1 MSQMNEASSAASGQ
15 GQASESGRT
24 PDGTGNGAVPGRSG
38 RGEAII
44 LVGVLAT
51 AYMIS
56 QFFRNSIGVIGP
68 DLAREFDLD
77 ARSLSLLA
85 SIFFLSFAAVQIP
98 LGVAIDRFG
107 PRAAMLATAVV
118 MLGGTLYFALAR
130 GFGDLVAARFIIGLG
145 CSSFLMAPLAIY
157 SMRFDPRKFSGI
169 VSIHVGGGNFG
180 SLAATAPLAFGAAV
194 IGWRQSFLLVGAL
207 AAVATLLVYLL
218 VKESP
223 QARKLRDARRET
235 TAELFSGVMSA
246 VRIRSFWPIF
256 LMQMATYPAFAA
268 ILGLWSGP
276 WLAHVYGMPV
286 ETRGQMLLWMVLAQM
301 VGLVVWGSTDRLFG
315 SYKIPVVIGSVLGA
329 GVLAIGALVELPSWA
344 VAPYLMA
351 FGFIF
356 GFSPLLTA
364 HGKSLFPDRLMGRG
378 LSLMNIAGIGGV
390 FLQQILTGGLI
401 ALFPA
406 QLVDGARVYPP
417 EAYRAVFAFLALE
430 LCLALALY
438 MRARDPHPNRLAHA
452 NI

>member
-1 MSQMNEASSAASGQ
+1 MQPKEPDL
-15 GQASESGRT
+15 SGR
-24 PDGTGNGAVPGRSG
+24 R
-38 RGEAII
+38 EAFV

-77 ARSLSLLA
+77 ATALSLLA

-107 PRAAMLATAVV
+107 PRAAMLATALV
-118 MLGGTLYFALAR
+118 MLGGTFYFAMAR

-169 VSIHVGGGNFG
+169 IAIHVGGGNVG
-180 SLAATAPLAFGAAV
+180 SLAATAPLAFGAAT
-194 IGWRQSFLLVGAL
+194 IGWRNSFLIVFAVAL
-207 AAVATLLVYLL
+207 VATLLVYVL
-218 VKESP
+218 VKESAA
-223 QARKLRDARRET
+223 ARRDRDARRES
-235 TAELFSGVMSA
+235 ASQLFSGVLSA
-246 VRIRSFWPIF
+246 VRIRSFWTIF

-276 WLAHVYGMPV
+276 WLAHVYDMPV
-286 ETRGQMLLWMVLAQM
+286 EARGNTLLAMVGAQM
-301 VGLVVWGSTDRLFG
+301 AGLMVWGSTDRFFG
-315 SYKIPVVIGSVLGA
+315 SYKIPVIIGSCLGA
-329 GVLAIGALVELPSWA
+329 GLLGVGALVALPLWA
-344 VAPYLMA
+344 VTPYLMA
-351 FGFIF
+351 FGFVF

-364 HGKSLFPDRLMGRG
+364 HGKSLFPERLMGRG

-390 FLQQILTGGLI
+390 FLQQMLTGALI
-401 ALFPA
+401 AYFPA
-406 QLVDGARVYPP
+406 ELVDGARVYPP
-417 EAYRAVFAFLALE
+417 EAYRAVFGFLGLE
-430 LCLALALY
+430 LCLALLLY
-438 MRARDPHPNRLAHA
+438 VRVRDPHPSKAL
-452 NI
+452 